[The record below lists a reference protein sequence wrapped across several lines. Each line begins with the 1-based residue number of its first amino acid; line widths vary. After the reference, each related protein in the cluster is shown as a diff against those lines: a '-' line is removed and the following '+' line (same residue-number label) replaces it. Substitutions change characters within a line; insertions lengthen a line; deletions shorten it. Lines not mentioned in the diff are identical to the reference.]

1 MRSVKSTSLEQKGLI
16 RLLLAAFMV
25 FFLVSC
31 GSKTSSQAAQSIAGR
46 YVYQDAVSRSVI
58 TISGDHWSMKTQFG
72 APGYYGN
79 DAKYDSGSVQGN
91 TLYYTAS
98 IPYGK
103 VSGRTVTIGSRR
115 YHKE

>member
-1 MRSVKSTSLEQKGLI
+1 MLNESSLRYKEVARILCIISTI
-16 RLLLAAFMV
+16 

-31 GSKTSSQAAQSIAGR
+31 GSKTSSQAAQSIDGR

>member
-1 MRSVKSTSLEQKGLI
+1 
-16 RLLLAAFMV
+16 
-25 FFLVSC
+25 
-31 GSKTSSQAAQSIAGR
+31 
-46 YVYQDAVSRSVI
+46 
-58 TISGDHWSMKTQFG
+58 MKTQFG